1 MADEKGT
8 WKRFQRLRFDSK
20 SISKRARQAE
30 TKTTKHA
37 HKFVVSKLNS
47 LQNAKKSIVS
57 WLAIV
62 GVVMAAV
69 ALQTLWYQQSYQT
82 TVWGDGGTYAEGVIG
97 PINTLN
103 PLYSTTEAE
112 LSTNKL
118 LFSSIYRYDTTNHLA
133 DDLATNTTI
142 SKNERIYTITL
153 RDDAYWSDG
162 VKLTADDV
170 VYTVNLMKSP
180 EVRSVM
186 FGSWTDIEAES
197 LGPHTVQFTLPSRYA
212 AFSHALTFSVLP
224 KHVLESVAPSNIR
237 QNTFSVSPVSS
248 GPFKIRLLQLSPDG
262 NHKIANMLA
271 NTQYHR
277 GVPRLSRFAIHAY
290 NTQEDITDALRTG
303 EINAAIGGT
312 PLPDTTART
321 FTTEY
326 IPVNGGVYALLNTQS
341 SILKDKNVRKALQVG
356 TDTAK
361 IRQKLSVPSPK
372 QDLPFAN
379 GQLFGPGIP
388 KAPITNPAKA
398 KSLLQS
404 AGWTVKKGESVRTNK
419 SKQELELNLITT
431 IDPDYNRAAEEIQ
444 NQWSAL
450 GIKVSID
457 KRDPDA
463 AGQDFVQTTL
473 QPRNYD
479 VLIYKLIIGADP
491 DVYAYW
497 HSSQATRLGY
507 NFSNYSNDVSD
518 DSLSSARA
526 RSITELRNEKYKD
539 FAAQWLKDVPAVGL
553 YQAVEPYHYGRG
565 VQPVIN
571 KRGIPNPSDRY
582 GEILYWS
589 GTRTSVYKT
598 P

>member
-62 GVVMAAV
+62 GVVMAGV
-69 ALQTLWYQQSYQT
+69 ALQTWWYQQSYQT
-82 TVWGDGGTYAEGVIG
+82 TAWADGGTYAEGVLG

-118 LFSSIYRYDTTNHLA
+118 LFSSIYRYDNTNHLA
-133 DDLATNTTI
+133 DDLATSTKV
-142 SKNERIYTITL
+142 SKNERVYTITL

-162 VKLTADDV
+162 VKLTSDDV
-170 VYTVNLMKSP
+170 VHTVELMKSP

-186 FGSWTDIEAES
+186 FGSWTDIEVES

-212 AFSHALTFSVLP
+212 AFKHALTFSVLP

-237 QNTFSVSPVSS
+237 QNAFSVSPVGS

-277 GVPRLSRFAIHAY
+277 GMPRLSRFAIHAY
-290 NTQEDITDALRTG
+290 NTPEDITDALRTG

-312 PLPDTTART
+312 PLPEKTVRT
-321 FTTEY
+321 FNTSY
-326 IPVNGGVYALLNTQS
+326 IPVNGGVYAVLNTQS
-341 SILKDKNVRKALQVG
+341 PVLKNKEVRRALQQG
-356 TDTAK
+356 TDTQK
-361 IRQKLSVPSPK
+361 IRSTLSVPSPK
-372 QDLPFAN
+372 LDLPFAS
-379 GQLFGPGIP
+379 GQLFGAGIP
-388 KAPITNPAKA
+388 KAPPVNVQKA
-398 KSLLQS
+398 NALLSS
-404 AGWTVKKGESVRTNK
+404 AGWTFKKGSTVRTNK
-419 SKQELELNLITT
+419 AKQELQLNLVTT
-431 IDPDYNRAAEEIQ
+431 VDPDYARAAEEIEK
-444 NQWSAL
+444 QWSAL
-450 GIKVSID
+450 GIKVAVD

-463 AGQDFVQTTL
+463 PGQDFVQTAL

-518 DSLSSARA
+518 DALSSARA
-526 RSITELRNEKYKD
+526 RSRADLRNEKYKD
-539 FAAQWLKDVPAVGL
+539 FAVQWLRDVPAIGL
-553 YQAVEPYHYGRG
+553 YQAVEPYYYGRG
-565 VQPVIN
+565 VQPVLN
-571 KRGIPNPSDRY
+571 ERGVPNSSDRY

-589 GTRTSVYKT
+589 AIRTSVYKT